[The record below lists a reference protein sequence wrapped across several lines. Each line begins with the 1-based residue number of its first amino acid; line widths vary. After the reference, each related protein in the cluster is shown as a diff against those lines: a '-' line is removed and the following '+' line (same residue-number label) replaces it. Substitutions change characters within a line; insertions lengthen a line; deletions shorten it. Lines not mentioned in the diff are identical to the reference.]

1 MSSSEQRD
9 RRAFLKSLGTVGAT
23 GVAVMVSTDVAAAPQ
38 AAAPPAGAAAA
49 AGPAPTDAAHAYSFL
64 SPPDAAFIEA
74 AVDRLIPADGL
85 TPSGTDC
92 GVATFIDRQLGGAW
106 GSGDRLYMQGPWQ
119 KGTAT
124 QGYQLPLTPAQFVVA
139 GIAATNA
146 HCKATYQKEFDRLT
160 RDQQMTVLQGLEKGT
175 VSLGTLSS
183 QQFFDLLLNLAMQGF
198 FADPLY
204 GGNRDKVA
212 WKMIGFPGVIAIY
225 SEHIKTYRNRKYDV
239 EPTSIV
245 DLS

>member
-1 MSSSEQRD
+1 MSATEQPD

-23 GVAVMVSTDVAAAPQ
+23 GVAAIVSTDVAAEPQ
-38 AAAPPAGAAAA
+38 AATPAAGAAAA
-49 AGPAPTDAAHAYSFL
+49 AGPSTADTTRAYSYL
-64 SPPDAAFIEA
+64 SPPHAAFVEA
-74 AVDRLIPADGL
+74 AVDRLIPADDL
-85 TPSGTDC
+85 TPGGTDC

-119 KGTAT
+119 KGSPT
-124 QGYQLPLTPAQFVVA
+124 QGYQSPLSPAQFFTA
-139 GIAATNA
+139 GVTETNA
-146 HCKATYQKEFDRLT
+146 HCKTTYQKEFDRLT
-160 RDQQMTVLQGLEKGT
+160 REQQVTVLQGLERGT
-175 VSLGTLSS
+175 ISLGTLSS
-183 QQFFDLLLNLAMQGF
+183 QQFFDLLLTLAMQGF

-212 WKMIGFPGVIAIY
+212 WKMIGFPGAIAIY
-225 SEHIKTYRNRKYDV
+225 SEHIKTYRNKKYDV